1 MNNLYV
7 IKCGGSFAMQKHS
20 IMAFLEV
27 VKKLVEKNNFVVIVH
42 GGGPQADD
50 LAHKLQIPVKKI
62 NGKRITDFQTLQITK
77 MAYAGL
83 VNTDLVSFCVSQD
96 IQAVGISGVSGK
108 LIEVVKRPKVQV
120 KNTVTGDM
128 ELVDFGYVG
137 DIKKVN
143 KKMLQMIFKN
153 GYIPIISCLGVDGS
167 GQVFNVNADRLAANI
182 AMSFKAKKLIFISD
196 VQGIAEDKNKVNI
209 LRNLSFAKANEL
221 ISNGVINGGMIPKIE
236 NSYIALGKDV
246 ENVQILGPL
255 KTKKDWQDAILYEK
269 FGTVIT
275 QGGAYE

>member
-20 IMAFLEV
+20 IIPFLEV

-50 LAHKLQIPVKKI
+50 LAHKLQVPVKKI

-77 MAYAGL
+77 MVYAGL
-83 VNTDLVSFCVSQD
+83 VNTDLVSYCVSQD
-96 IQAVGISGVSGK
+96 IQAVGISGVSSK

-120 KNTVTGDM
+120 KNTYTGGM

-143 KKMLQMIFKN
+143 KKLLQTIFKN
-153 GYIPIISCLGVDGS
+153 GYIPIISCLGVDSS
-167 GQVFNVNADRLAANI
+167 GQVLNINADSLAAHI
-182 AMSFKAKKLIFISD
+182 AVALKAKKLIFISD
-196 VQGIAEDKNKVNI
+196 VKGVAEDKNKVNI

-221 ISNGVINGGMIPKIE
+221 ISNGIINGGMIPKIE

-255 KTKKDWQDAILYEK
+255 ETKKDWQDAILFEK

-275 QGGAYE
+275 QGGEV